1 MANLGDLWGRCNND
15 FLPPAVKEQACA
27 AFREQMRDILQSMY
41 VARFFKPRIPP
52 IPDPYRRFNPIPTPM
67 IEQLANHQFFIGQL
81 MLNALGGPS
90 PQPSIF
96 SYIQEEQLHLDVA
109 QQLLTQLEQAAD
121 EMREVINAI
130 G

>member
-1 MANLGDLWGRCNND
+1 MANLGELWGQCNAGSA
-15 FLPPAVKEQACA
+15 PACA
-27 AFREQMRDILQSMY
+27 ALREQMRDILQSMY

-52 IPDPYRRFNPIPTPM
+52 LPNPYRRFDPTQPLVV
-67 IEQLANHQFFIGQL
+67 EELANHQFLISQL
-81 MLNALGGPS
+81 MLNALGDPN

-121 EMREVINAI
+121 EMREVIEAI